1 MLDANQLSVLQD
13 STELCNPSGRQWRK
27 IALGCRSLNKKID
40 SHGQAFS
47 RGWNR
52 QPAMVPEAPLTEAD
66 YVNIAASALAE
77 HEKNLSDTECEIH
90 ARRMFIMLKA
100 VGLWPPRR

>member
-1 MLDANQLSVLQD
+1 MS
-13 STELCNPSGRQWRK
+13 
-27 IALGCRSLNKKID
+27 
-40 SHGQAFS
+40 
-47 RGWNR
+47 
-52 QPAMVPEAPLTEAD
+52 EAPLTEAD